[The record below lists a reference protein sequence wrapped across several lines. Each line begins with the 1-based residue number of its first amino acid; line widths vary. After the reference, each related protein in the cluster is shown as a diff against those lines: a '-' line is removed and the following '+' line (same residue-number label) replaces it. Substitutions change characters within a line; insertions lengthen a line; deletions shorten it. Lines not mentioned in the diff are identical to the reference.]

1 MSAGVVTAAAIGAIV
16 VVVGRPATSSFS
28 SLWSTPLM
36 TDNSGT
42 AVLDG
47 SSSNG
52 NASGNVALEVV
63 GVGVMVLLS
72 SSELVLLAAIE
83 VLELVAQLHEDV
95 SAGPLTMTNDSAKT
109 PAKILA
115 AVVEFVASVVVDGAI
130 HTGDGEHEAIVY
142 VVGLQAS

>member
-1 MSAGVVTAAAIGAIV
+1 MSAGVVTAAAIGAF
-16 VVVGRPATSSFS
+16 VVVGKPGTSSFS
-28 SLWSTPLM
+28 SLCSTPLI
-36 TDNSGT
+36 TDSSAT

-47 SSSNG
+47 SPSSD

-63 GVGVMVLLS
+63 EVNVIVLLS
-72 SSELVLLAAIE
+72 SAKLVLLVANE

-109 PAKILA
+109 PAKTLA
-115 AVVEFVASVVVDGAI
+115 ALVECVASVVVDGAI